1 MGENRFF
8 VDVSRLDTQAAMNR
22 KIHLQYVDMQNIA
35 DLQAIVKLKD
45 YSPIRIIAVEIPGL
59 LLCVN

>member
-1 MGENRFF
+1 
-8 VDVSRLDTQAAMNR
+8 MNR
-22 KIHLQYVDMQNIA
+22 KIHLQYADMQNIA